1 LLGLQATAISEE
13 INMSLPKVS
22 VMWEKYPRGAK
33 AEVASLVGGSIGWDI
48 NHDSSYNTCCIRTS
62 RALNLSGAPIEKSFC
77 DGLKN
82 KYVPP
87 KVRTD
92 TGSDKKFF
100 YIPSVLDM
108 RVYLEARYGLP
119 TRFNKMSKA
128 DLIKENTGPGILM
141 FFQPHC
147 DLWDGTQ
154 VRYNDG
160 EWDKAV
166 QELLL
171 WSTPA
176 EDPVVTPT

>member
-1 LLGLQATAISEE
+1 
-13 INMSLPKVS
+13 MSLPKLS
-22 VMWEKYPRGAK
+22 AMWENYPNGPK
-33 AEVASLVGGSIGWDI
+33 SQVATLVGGSIAWDI
-48 NHDSSYNTCCIRTS
+48 NHDSNYNTCCIRTS
-62 RALNLSGAPIEKSFC
+62 RALNLSGAPIEKSYC

-100 YIPSVLDM
+100 YIASVYDM
-108 RVYLEARYGLP
+108 RVYLEARYGQP
-119 TRFNKMSKA
+119 TRFKKMSKA
-128 DLIKENTGPGILM
+128 DLIKEQTGPGILM
-141 FFQPHC
+141 FFSPHC

-160 EWDKAV
+160 EWDAAV
-166 QELLL
+166 EELLL

-176 EDPVVTPT
+176 ESSTTGPT